1 MSIMAQ
7 HATEEPKTNRATVSR
22 PLAIGMVLM
31 VGVLLGLVY
40 APLLVWLGATSFK
53 VEQLQTGGV
62 LVLFAI
68 VICMR
73 DTISSLRIEPNL
85 NTQGLALFFLGMA
98 FLSFAGKYQHWVL
111 PMYLLSFCLSFAAI
125 ISFLFGKL
133 GVRQFLPALGG
144 FLVFGILAGSFPALD
159 WPLREV
165 AAKHSGAFLSWLG
178 VQVQVA
184 YVPARPPELLLAT
197 HGQIFVVATECNGFG
212 LLTSSLLLAT
222 ILGFQYRLAAIRKL
236 GLFAFAIPAAII
248 FNFLRIAAICMIAP
262 RFPKTSYDFIHETV
276 GTILYL
282 AGLAIVWYAAGEFVD
297 KAKAESGKRQVLR
310 S

>member
-1 MSIMAQ
+1 MVQ
-7 HATEEPKTNRATVSR
+7 NATEEPKTNRTTVSR
-22 PLAIGMVLM
+22 SLAIGMVLL

-40 APLLVWLGATSFK
+40 APLLIWLGATSFK

-73 DTISSLRIEPNL
+73 DTISSLRLEPNL
-85 NTQGLALFFLGMA
+85 NNQGLALFFLGMA
-98 FLSFAGKYQHWVL
+98 CLSFAGKYQRWVL

-125 ISFLFGKL
+125 ISFLFGRL
-133 GVRQFLPALGG
+133 GVRQFMPALGG
-144 FLVFGILAGSFPALD
+144 FLVFGILAGSFPTLD

-165 AAKHSGAFLSWLG
+165 AAKHSGAVLSWLG
-178 VQVQVA
+178 VHVQVA

-222 ILGFQYRLAAIRKL
+222 ILGLQYHLAWIRKL
-236 GLFAFAIPAAII
+236 GLFAFAIPTAII
-248 FNFLRIAAICMIAP
+248 FNFLRIATICMIAP
-262 RFPKTSYDFIHETV
+262 RFPRTSYHFIHETV

-297 KAKAESGKRQVLR
+297 KAKAEGGKKV
-310 S
+310 